1 MAVAWDRFE
10 ETAELTGRAG
20 GSPGDVFDVPD
31 LLTPWRPRWWDDADC
46 RGRPDVDFFAADA
59 APALAVCAAC
69 PVHRECG
76 DWAATLNIRHGVFG
90 GLTPKERRREK
101 DRRPRL
107 NAVRAKAVRSH
118 LLGGVFGPAADKRRG
133 EERRMD
139 EQEKRRRNALARSK
153 AVKEL
158 TRRHLDEFRAIY
170 AAEKEAAGLERE
182 VRPRRTA

>member
-10 ETAELTGRAG
+10 ETAELAGRAG

-31 LLTPWRPRWWDDADC
+31 LLAPWRPRWWDAAAC
-46 RGRPDVDFFAADA
+46 RGRSDVDFFAADA
-59 APALAVCAAC
+59 APAVAVCAAC
-69 PVHRECG
+69 PVRRECG
-76 DWAATLNIRHGVFG
+76 EWAVALNIKHGVFG
-90 GLTPKERRREK
+90 GLTPGERRREK

-107 NAVRAKAVRSH
+107 DAVRAMAVRGR

-139 EQEKRRRNALARSK
+139 EQKKRRLNAVARSN

-158 TRRHLDEFRAIY
+158 TRRHLDEFRALY